1 MKNVKRCKKCL
12 LPISYPGISFN
23 DEGICNFCV
32 NHVPISE
39 LNDEYK
45 KKKKQLDSIIENAK
59 AERRNN
65 GGVYDVIVP
74 LSGGKDSA
82 YVAYYLKKKYNCKI
96 LALSYDN
103 GFLSKY
109 SKENIWRIATK
120 LDIDLEVLKPQWSMM
135 QELFAAMMRETK
147 EFCNVC
153 NSMGYIILTSYATR
167 MAKAWGHLPLTVL
180 GWVRRYEA
188 QPGIQSFTIK
198 EFLEIMK
205 KQGTYELLIENSM
218 IDSDI
223 VNSYLKIGD
232 PRKTDLKEYREE
244 TGYNVIQLAD
254 YIDWDINKIIK
265 ILQKDLDWYVPD
277 GITRATHFDCDAAEV
292 KEFLK
297 YKKWGVTQQQITSA
311 HLIRDGRLSTEE
323 ARKLL
328 DCEKIEEPEYWN
340 TFLDKLG
347 LNKDIL
353 EE

>member
-1 MKNVKRCKKCL
+1 
-12 LPISYPGISFN
+12 
-23 DEGICNFCV
+23 
-32 NHVPISE
+32 
-39 LNDEYK
+39 
-45 KKKKQLDSIIENAK
+45 
-59 AERRNN
+59 
-65 GGVYDVIVP
+65 
-74 LSGGKDSA
+74 
-82 YVAYYLKKKYNCKI
+82 
-96 LALSYDN
+96 
-103 GFLSKY
+103 
-109 SKENIWRIATK
+109 
-120 LDIDLEVLKPQWSMM
+120 
-135 QELFAAMMRETK
+135 
-147 EFCNVC
+147 
-153 NSMGYIILTSYATR
+153 
-167 MAKAWGHLPLTVL
+167 
-180 GWVRRYEA
+180 
-188 QPGIQSFTIK
+188 
-198 EFLEIMK
+198 MK